1 MAEQRP
7 ENDVTASRPRP
18 NSAWVCGH
26 AALGHPCEHGPGK
39 NGRCSLLQQRARN
52 QDQQD
57 RNDDD
62 SNEPQGL
69 ECTEGI
75 LSQPCQPTKSAWYS
89 RRTLALNLALL
100 CTGILLICMVS
111 SQREALYV
119 PGRLS
124 QSHAQILGNTLVA
137 DRCSLCHPNSHDS
150 DTKISQDDLCM
161 NCHSAHLPDAHRRSA
176 HDLNID
182 ELKQILDRV
191 PTQLVSLS
199 SGKAQPF
206 WDQETSCAQCHREHH
221 GKQHDLQ
228 TITNQRCQA
237 CHKQQFDSFEHGHP
251 EFKDYPNAG
260 SRSIAFDHRSH
271 AEKYFT
277 QKNQSFDCRQCHL
290 DATKTGVVGSV
301 FRSVGFEK
309 ACASCHSS
317 PIQSELTNGWAFLQ
331 VPCLP
336 ESDLTMSRE
345 FSEWPEGAVFDYD
358 GTVSFAM
365 RLLLSTDPEM
375 STVLRR
381 LPKSGNLSRV
391 SQSDRPLVARKI
403 AMSFRRLVNEIAVG
417 GQVAWRE
424 RLEKAVEVSLGRK
437 ANSHEKS
444 LVQKLTVGLPPDL
457 FRHMEQQWFQTT
469 NRIAD
474 SDTLQKSLSTRLRRV
489 SAQLQQ
495 ESDETGL
502 LLGSETDKSSLEM
515 DKEEPKPQKLIRLQA
530 SRHLPEGG
538 WYLDEQ
544 LLAVR
549 YVAHGHAD
557 PFLAAWSELLHVLE
571 SHRDGGEGQ
580 RGSHGFP
587 WRSQDAADR
596 GFVPGSCLECHQLGG
611 SSNANDIWAKWRA
624 KMRPASVRQFTKFD
638 HTPHLTLPA
647 VNDCRYCHQ
656 LESLPRQDGNK
667 QVLKNLLADEMK
679 RSLESQ
685 PLANHMVHLEG
696 YTKDYLSC
704 EFIPIERS
712 QCVACH
718 RPDGAGSGCTQC
730 HNYHVGSEGFQWSFG
745 ELHGVGK

>member
-1 MAEQRP
+1 MAEQSP

-18 NSAWVCGH
+18 NSAWVCGR
-26 AALGHPCEHGPGK
+26 AALGHPCAAGPGK
-39 NGRCSLLQQRARN
+39 NGRCSLLQHRARR
-52 QDQQD
+52 QDQQEHAD
-57 RNDDD
+57 GERN
-62 SNEPQGL
+62 ETQGE
-69 ECTEGI
+69 ECAEGI

-119 PGRLS
+119 PGGLS

-150 DTKISQDDLCM
+150 RSGISQDALCM

-182 ELKQILDRV
+182 ELKQILVRV
-191 PTQLVSLS
+191 PTQFVPPTSE
-199 SGKAQPF
+199 KAQQL
-206 WDQETSCAQCHREHH
+206 WKQESSCAQCHREHH

-228 TITNQRCQA
+228 AITNQRCQA
-237 CHKQQFDSFEHGHP
+237 CHQQQFDSFEHGHP

-290 DATKTGVVGSV
+290 DNAKTGVVGSV

-309 ACASCHSS
+309 ACGSCHSS

-345 FSEWPEGAVFDYD
+345 FSEWPKGAVFDYD
-358 GTVSFAM
+358 GKVSFAM
-365 RLLLSTDPEM
+365 RLLLSTDSEM
-375 STVLRR
+375 SAVLPK
-381 LPKSGNLSRV
+381 LPKSGDLSRV
-391 SQSDRPLVARKI
+391 SQSDRPVVARKI
-403 AMSFRRLVNEIAVG
+403 AQSFRRLVNEIAAG
-417 GQVAWRE
+417 GQVAWRK
-424 RLEKAVEVSLGRK
+424 RLETAVEFSLGRK
-437 ANSHEKS
+437 PNAHEQV
-444 LVQKLTVGLPPDL
+444 LIQKLTIGLPPDL
-457 FRHMEQQWFQTT
+457 FRHMEKQWFQTA
-469 NRIAD
+469 NRIAEAD
-474 SDTLQKSLSTRLRRV
+474 SLQETLSTRLRRV
-489 SAQLQQ
+489 SAQLNQ
-495 ESDETGL
+495 ESDESEL
-502 LLGSETDKSSLEM
+502 LLGSESDQSSLEL
-515 DKEEPKPQKLIRLQA
+515 DSEEPKRQKLVRLQA

-549 YVAHGHAD
+549 YVAQGHAD

-571 SHRDGGEGQ
+571 SHRDGGEGAGQ
-580 RGSHGFP
+580 SDSHSLP
-587 WRSQDAADR
+587 WRNKDAADQE
-596 GFVPGSCLECHQLGG
+596 FVPGSCLECHQLGK
-611 SSNANDIWAKWRA
+611 SSDANDIWVNWRA

-638 HTPHLTLPA
+638 HTPHLSLPA

-656 LESLPRQDGNK
+656 LESLPSQDGNK
-667 QVLKNLLADEMK
+667 QVLKNLLADEMN

-696 YTKDYLSC
+696 YAKDYL
-704 EFIPIERS
+704 
-712 QCVACH
+712 
-718 RPDGAGSGCTQC
+718 
-730 HNYHVGSEGFQWSFG
+730 
-745 ELHGVGK
+745 